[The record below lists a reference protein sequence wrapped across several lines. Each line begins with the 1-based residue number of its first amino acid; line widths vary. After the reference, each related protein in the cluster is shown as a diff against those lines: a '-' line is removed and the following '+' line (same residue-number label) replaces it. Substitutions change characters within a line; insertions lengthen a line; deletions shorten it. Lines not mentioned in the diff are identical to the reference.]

1 MHEFFDLSKKC
12 YDSYCYCPC
21 NCHFK
26 KKIIEC
32 VCLTDKY
39 REFCE
44 EDSIIFKKTTKSYFK
59 VEYIKFFYL
68 LQKSIDQITS
78 KKLNLYNKNT
88 HSHEIDMLINLY
100 ENSNI
105 DCNKK
110 VENKIYNLYQNY
122 AYQFISLIII
132 KEYK

>member
-1 MHEFFDLSKKC
+1 MNVFIYLKNVRIVIAIVHVIAIL
-12 YDSYCYCPC
+12 
-21 NCHFK
+21 
-26 KKIIEC
+26 KKIIENAC
-32 VCLTDKY
+32 VLLINIENFLKKIVL
-39 REFCE
+39 FK
-44 EDSIIFKKTTKSYFK
+44 KKTTRSYFN

-78 KKLNLYNKNT
+78 KKLNLYDENT
-88 HSHEIDMLINLY
+88 CIREIDILITMFISLY

-122 AYQFISLIII
+122 AY
-132 KEYK
+132 

>member
-1 MHEFFDLSKKC
+1 MS
-12 YDSYCYCPC
+12 
-21 NCHFK
+21 FK
-26 KKIIEC
+26 KKNRKC
-32 VCLTDKY
+32 VSLTDKY
-39 REFCE
+39 RELCK
-44 EDSIIFKKTTKSYFK
+44 EDNIILKKIAKSYFN

-78 KKLNLYNKNT
+78 KKLNLYDENT
-88 HSHEIDMLINLY
+88 CIREIDMLITVLINLY

-122 AYQFISLIII
+122 AY
-132 KEYK
+132 

>member
-1 MHEFFDLSKKC
+1 MHEFFYLSKKC
-12 YDSYCYCPC
+12 FDSYCYCPC

-26 KKIIEC
+26 KNNRKCI
-32 VCLTDKY
+32 CLADKY

-44 EDSIIFKKTTKSYFK
+44 EDSIILKKTTKSYFN

-88 HSHEIDMLINLY
+88 YSHETGMLITMFINLY

-122 AYQFISLIII
+122 AY
-132 KEYK
+132 